1 VSSRKRV
8 VVRSHHAGFMALL
21 VLVLIAVVA
30 FAFLAVSEV
39 AFERIGFTP
48 LDYVLI
54 LIATLVGSVVNIPLW
69 SSTKL
74 VTVPTVREVEA
85 FWVTYRIPVYEEREV
100 STVVAINVG
109 GALIPIT
116 VSAYLL
122 AAHAYLLPQVV
133 LAVAVTAALV
143 HLIAKTVKGVGVVT
157 PAFLPPIFAA
167 LTALVFVSSGTS
179 IVAYIAGT
187 VGTVVGA
194 DLLNLR
200 KVYQSGAAT
209 VSIGG
214 AGTFD
219 GVFLTGILA
228 AFLV

>member
-1 VSSRKRV
+1 M
-8 VVRSHHAGFMALL
+8 VVRSHHARFMVLL

-30 FAFLAVSEV
+30 FAFFAVSEV

-48 LDYVLI
+48 LGYALI
-54 LIATLVGSVVNIPLW
+54 LLATLVGSVVNLPLW
-69 SSTKL
+69 SSTKR
-74 VTVPTVREVEA
+74 VAVPAIQEVEV
-85 FWVTYRIPVYEEREV
+85 FWVTYRIPIYEEREV

-109 GALIPIT
+109 GALIPIA
-116 VSAYLL
+116 VSVYLL
-122 AAHAYLLPQVV
+122 AAHAYLLPQAI
-133 LAVAVTAALV
+133 LAVMITAILV
-143 HLIAKTVKGVGVVT
+143 HLVAKTVEGVGVVT
-157 PAFLPPIFAA
+157 PALLPPIFAA
-167 LTALVFVSSGTS
+167 LTALIFVSSGTS

-187 VGTVVGA
+187 MGTVIGA

-200 KVYQSGAAT
+200 KVYRQGAAT

-219 GVFLTGILA
+219 GVFLTGIVA